1 MGSLLS
7 PSQQWSVRHTCE
19 TGLATGV
26 SFTNLVVMMLFLG
39 LVSFSLRLVHCTVG
53 MVWW

>member
-7 PSQQWSVRHTCE
+7 PSREWSALHTCE
-19 TGLATGV
+19 TRLATSV
-26 SFTNLVVMMLFLG
+26 SLTNLVVMMLFLG
-39 LVSFSLRLVHCTVG
+39 LVGFSLRLVHCTVG